1 MAFVEPISIKQAI
14 DSVHKKDYLL
24 PAIQREFV
32 WDTYQIERLFDS
44 LMRDY
49 PISSFLFWEVEKKNI
64 KNYQFYEFVREYH
77 ERDNTHNPKANI
89 DGESG
94 ITAILDGQQRLTSL
108 YIGLKGTYAYKLP
121 RKRWDN
127 DSAFPKRKLCLNL
140 VAPSKD
146 GDLEYDFQFL
156 TKKEYKQNDEN
167 HVWFAVGDILNLTEA
182 VDVNDYLLEND
193 ISELGKE
200 KFRHANKTLFKLYEV
215 IQKNKSINFFLEK
228 DESLDKVLNIFIRV
242 NSGGTQLSYSDLLLS
257 IATAQWKEK
266 DAREEITSFV
276 DDINSIG
283 DGFNIN
289 KDFVLKN
296 CLVLSGFKDIAFKV
310 DNFNQENMLTI
321 EKQWDDIT
329 KAIKSSVILLSCLG
343 YHRDTLTSNNALI
356 PIASYLYKI
365 GSPDNFSESSK
376 YKSDREKIF
385 KWLVMVLLKRTF
397 SGQPDNVLRPI
408 REVIKNSED
417 GFPFDEIIAKL
428 KGGTK
433 AISFDNDEIENL
445 LYYQYAQAYTYSV
458 LAFIYPSL
466 DFRNKFHQDHI
477 FPKKLFTAKRLKKRG
492 IGGDDIG
499 FYLDNYNYL
508 ANIQLLEGV
517 PNQEK
522 SGTDFDVW
530 IKEKYPNKD
539 DRKAYMKKNYIP
551 DVDLSLENFK
561 EFIEERE
568 KLIVSAFKD
577 LLGSF
582 EIQVGKQNLFTL
594 EKSSF
599 PVMR

>member
-1 MAFVEPISIKQAI
+1 
-14 DSVHKKDYLL
+14 
-24 PAIQREFV
+24 
-32 WDTYQIERLFDS
+32 
-44 LMRDY
+44 
-49 PISSFLFWEVEKKNI
+49 
-64 KNYQFYEFVREYH
+64 
-77 ERDNTHNPKANI
+77 
-89 DGESG
+89 
-94 ITAILDGQQRLTSL
+94 
-108 YIGLKGTYAYKLP
+108 
-121 RKRWDN
+121 
-127 DSAFPKRKLCLNL
+127 
-140 VAPSKD
+140 
-146 GDLEYDFQFL
+146 
-156 TKKEYKQNDEN
+156 
-167 HVWFAVGDILNLTEA
+167 

-200 KFRHANKTLFKLYEV
+200 KFRYANKTLFKLYEV

-228 DESLDKVLNIFIRV
+228 GESLDKVLNIFIRV

-276 DDINSIG
+276 DEINSIG

-310 DNFNQENMLTI
+310 DNFNQENMRTI
-321 EKQWDDIT
+321 EKGWDDIT
-329 KAIKSSVILLSCLG
+329 AAIKSSVVLLACLG

-356 PIASYLYKI
+356 PIATYLYKI

-376 YKSDREKIF
+376 YASDRSKIF

-408 REVIKNSED
+408 REVINNSKD
-417 GFPFDEIIAKL
+417 GFPFDEIVLKL

-433 AISFDNDEIENL
+433 AISFDSDEIENL
-445 LYYQYAQAYTYSV
+445 LYYQYAKAYTYSV

-477 FPKKLFTAKRLKKRG
+477 FPKKIFTAKRLRKRG
-492 IGGDDIG
+492 INEDDIE
-499 FYLDNYNYL
+499 FYLDNYNCL

-522 SGTDFDVW
+522 SGKDFDIW

-539 DRKAYMKKNYIP
+539 DRKTYMVRNYIP

-568 KLIVSAFKD
+568 KLIVSAFKK
-577 LLGSF
+577 LLA
-582 EIQVGKQNLFTL
+582 
-594 EKSSF
+594 
-599 PVMR
+599 

>member
-1 MAFVEPISIKQAI
+1 
-14 DSVHKKDYLL
+14 
-24 PAIQREFV
+24 
-32 WDTYQIERLFDS
+32 
-44 LMRDY
+44 
-49 PISSFLFWEVEKKNI
+49 
-64 KNYQFYEFVREYH
+64 
-77 ERDNTHNPKANI
+77 
-89 DGESG
+89 
-94 ITAILDGQQRLTSL
+94 
-108 YIGLKGTYAYKLP
+108 
-121 RKRWDN
+121 
-127 DSAFPKRKLCLNL
+127 LNL
-140 VAPSKD
+140 VAPSTD
-146 GDLEYDFQFL
+146 GDFQYDFQFL

-167 HVWFAVGDILNLTEA
+167 HVWFVVGDILNLTEA
-182 VDVNDYLLEND
+182 VDVNDFLLEND

-200 KFRHANKTLFKLYEV
+200 KFRYANKTLFKLYEV
-215 IQKNKSINFFLEK
+215 IHKNKSINFFLEK

-276 DDINSIG
+276 DEINSIG

-310 DNFNQENMLTI
+310 DNFNQENMLAI
-321 EKQWDDIT
+321 ENKWDDIT
-329 KAIKSSVILLSCLG
+329 KAIKASVVLLDCLG

-356 PIASYLYKI
+356 PIATYLYKL

-376 YKSDREKIF
+376 YEADRQKIF

-397 SGQPDNVLRPI
+397 GGQPDNVLRPI
-408 REVIKNSED
+408 RDVINDSGD
-417 GFPFDEIIAKL
+417 SFPFDEIIMKL
-428 KGGTK
+428 KGSTK
-433 AISFDNDEIENL
+433 SISFDDDEIENL
-445 LYYQYAQAYTYSV
+445 LFYQYGQAYTYSV

-477 FPKKLFTAKRLKKRG
+477 FPKKLFTAKRLEKRG
-492 IGGDDIG
+492 IADDDID

-530 IKEKYPNKD
+530 IKEKYPNKE
-539 DRKAYMKKNYIP
+539 DRKAYMERNYIP
-551 DVDLSLENFK
+551 DIDLSLENFK
-561 EFIEERE
+561 EFIQQRE
-568 KLIVSAFKD
+568 KLIVSAFKN
-577 LLGSF
+577 LL
-582 EIQVGKQNLFTL
+582 E
-594 EKSSF
+594 
-599 PVMR
+599 

>member
-1 MAFVEPISIKQAI
+1 MAFIEPVTIREAV
-14 DSVHKKDYLL
+14 DCVHKKDYLL

-49 PISSFLFWEVEKKNI
+49 PISSFLFWKVKKNSI

-77 ERDNTHNPKANI
+77 ERDNRHNPKANI

-94 ITAILDGQQRLTSL
+94 IIAILDGQQRLTSL

-140 VAPSKD
+140 VSPSKD
-146 GDLEYDFQFL
+146 GDLQYDFRFL
-156 TKKEYKQNDEN
+156 TKKEYKQTDEN

-200 KFRHANKTLFKLYEV
+200 KYRYANKTLFKLYEI

-228 DESLDKVLNIFIRV
+228 GESLDKVLNIFIRV

-276 DDINSIG
+276 DEINSIG
-283 DGFNIN
+283 DGFNFN

-310 DNFNQENMLTI
+310 DNFNQENMRTI
-321 EKQWDDIT
+321 EKQWDGIT

-356 PIASYLYKI
+356 PIAMYLYKI
-365 GSPDNFSESSK
+365 GSPDGFSESSK
-376 YKSDREKIF
+376 YREDRKKIF

-397 SGQPDNVLRPI
+397 SGQPDNVLRPV
-408 REVIKNSED
+408 REVIDKSED
-417 GFPFDEIIAKL
+417 GFPFEKIILKL
-428 KGGTK
+428 KGSAK
-433 AISFDNDEIENL
+433 AISFDGDEIENL

-458 LAFIYPSL
+458 LAFIYPTL
-466 DFRNKFHQDHI
+466 DFKNKFHQDHI
-477 FPKKLFTAKRLKKRG
+477 FPKKLFTAKRLEKRG
-492 IGGDDIG
+492 IGEEDIE
-499 FYLDNYNYL
+499 FYLNINL
-508 ANIQLLEGV
+508 A
-517 PNQEK
+517 
-522 SGTDFDVW
+522 
-530 IKEKYPNKD
+530 
-539 DRKAYMKKNYIP
+539 
-551 DVDLSLENFK
+551 
-561 EFIEERE
+561 
-568 KLIVSAFKD
+568 LI
-577 LLGSF
+577 
-582 EIQVGKQNLFTL
+582 
-594 EKSSF
+594 
-599 PVMR
+599 